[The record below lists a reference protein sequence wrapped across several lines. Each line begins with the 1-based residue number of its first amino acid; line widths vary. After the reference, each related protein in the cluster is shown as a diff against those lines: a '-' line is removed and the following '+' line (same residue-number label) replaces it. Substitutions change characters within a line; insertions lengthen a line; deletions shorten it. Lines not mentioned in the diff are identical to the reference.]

1 MTFVARMAVRE
12 IKASWKR
19 LLFFFLCVAIGVAAI
34 VALRSVVQ
42 TVRGA
47 LQDQARALLAADVV
61 VQTNR
66 PWDDQ
71 TLTKVDERLA
81 EARVAART
89 ELIETTTMVRPAD
102 PAKGGVRMVELQGI
116 SPGFPLHGAV
126 VLQDGVRFRH
136 ELLADRGALVR
147 PELLVQL
154 DLRVGDRLLIGDTS
168 FTIRGVV
175 ASEPGRRVGA
185 FSFGGRVLVDRAE
198 LLGTGLL
205 SLGSRARYAI
215 MLRVP
220 DDSMEQLVRTLRRDF
235 PQQYVSV
242 RSYRGT
248 EDQIGEE
255 LQRAENY
262 LSLVGFV
269 VLVLGGIG
277 VWSVTRVFVHQKVRS
292 IAVMKCLGASS
303 AQVLA
308 VYVTQVAALSMAGSL
323 LGVALARLA
332 LLAIPSRWLD
342 GLGGV
347 TPSLT
352 TSAVLQGVGVGLLVS
367 LLFALVPLLET
378 RRVKPLLLLRD
389 QVTAA
394 PPSPAERRRLR
405 ERVVGRLRGTDW
417 TKVATAF
424 GVGLALA
431 LVAGWQAGS
440 LRVGLL
446 VSVGFLAVALVLGLA
461 ATGLVRAVRPL
472 RRVRVFPVRHAAI
485 SVQRPGGQTRV
496 ILIAV
501 GLGAFLIL
509 GVKALE
515 RNLLNEFSIEARAN
529 GPDLFLIDVQ
539 PDQAEPLARFLEGAG
554 LQSPARL
561 LPVLRARVTGVKGR
575 DVSLESFDDVRSRG
589 SLAREYVVTFRDRLE
604 PNETIVD
611 GQFWTAAPATDVEVS
626 IERSIRDRF
635 RIAIGDRIRFDIL
648 GRVIEARV
656 TSVREVEW
664 ADTRAGGFM
673 FVFRPGALDQAPRT
687 YIAIARGPGDAA
699 ERARLQRA
707 AVDRFPN
714 VSIIDAREIAKTV
727 EEVLGNVTMAVS
739 VVGAVAVFS
748 GALIL
753 IGSVAMTKFERLHE
767 AAVFKTLGAGTRTIA
782 ATMALEYGT
791 LGLLAGAI
799 GGLASVALSWVVASR
814 VLDIRWDPSAL
825 YVAAGVVITA
835 LTVTVV
841 GVVASVDVL
850 RRKPLS
856 VLRAE

>member
-1 MTFVARMAVRE
+1 
-12 IKASWKR
+12 
-19 LLFFFLCVAIGVAAI
+19 
-34 VALRSVVQ
+34 
-42 TVRGA
+42 
-47 LQDQARALLAADVV
+47 
-61 VQTNR
+61 
-66 PWDDQ
+66 
-71 TLTKVDERLA
+71 
-81 EARVAART
+81 
-89 ELIETTTMVRPAD
+89 
-102 PAKGGVRMVELQGI
+102 
-116 SPGFPLHGAV
+116 
-126 VLQDGVRFRH
+126 
-136 ELLADRGALVR
+136 
-147 PELLVQL
+147 
-154 DLRVGDRLLIGDTS
+154 
-168 FTIRGVV
+168 
-175 ASEPGRRVGA
+175 
-185 FSFGGRVLVDRAE
+185 
-198 LLGTGLL
+198 
-205 SLGSRARYAI
+205 
-215 MLRVP
+215 
-220 DDSMEQLVRTLRRDF
+220 
-235 PQQYVSV
+235 
-242 RSYRGT
+242 
-248 EDQIGEE
+248 
-255 LQRAENY
+255 
-262 LSLVGFV
+262 
-269 VLVLGGIG
+269 
-277 VWSVTRVFVHQKVRS
+277 
-292 IAVMKCLGASS
+292 
-303 AQVLA
+303 
-308 VYVTQVAALSMAGSL
+308 
-323 LGVALARLA
+323 
-332 LLAIPSRWLD
+332 
-342 GLGGV
+342 
-347 TPSLT
+347 
-352 TSAVLQGVGVGLLVS
+352 
-367 LLFALVPLLET
+367 
-378 RRVKPLLLLRD
+378 
-389 QVTAA
+389 
-394 PPSPAERRRLR
+394 
-405 ERVVGRLRGTDW
+405 
-417 TKVATAF
+417 
-424 GVGLALA
+424 
-431 LVAGWQAGS
+431 
-440 LRVGLL
+440 
-446 VSVGFLAVALVLGLA
+446 VALVLGLA